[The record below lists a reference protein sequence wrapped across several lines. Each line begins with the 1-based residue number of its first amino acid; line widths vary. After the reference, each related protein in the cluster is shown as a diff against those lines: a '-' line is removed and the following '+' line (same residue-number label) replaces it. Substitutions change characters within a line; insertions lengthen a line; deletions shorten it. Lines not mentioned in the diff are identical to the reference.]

1 MNGVLVVD
9 ITKNNILATVDV
21 TSYKSLNDL
30 YECLLSLKKD
40 VFADNERIVLIYKT
54 DRQRKLLDEL
64 LSEIDIPE
72 FFIEFKLTDN
82 DSGIDFNFSD
92 SFCVYPWINLRVSTV
107 GDISPCCMFDGSF
120 GNINKDKI
128 QELYHSE
135 FMKNLRQSFLKGER
149 PEQCI
154 KCWREEAVG
163 KPSMRQRAKYK
174 FREVYY
180 RLDYQTDDFKN
191 LQLFD
196 LNLSNSCNLGCKICN
211 RQSSSTIAEQDH
223 SQGIISTVELLKLKK
238 SVMWAD
244 SEQFWNQ
251 MLDSVQNL
259 KYLDLYGGEPL
270 MSKMHFNFLKKL
282 ITLGVAKNIKIDYNT
297 NGTVFSEKF
306 FELWQHFKE
315 IKLSFSIDDIESR
328 FESQRVGAKWENVC
342 DNIKKF
348 NSLRSEKF
356 ITEVYPT
363 INTQNVLY
371 IPELIS
377 WISSQQ
383 FDSMSFNILHAPE
396 QYNILSLDTQDK
408 MAVIEKLKNYS
419 HYDICNSVVKLLN
432 DSIDVAKKHRQINII
447 KV

>member
-1 MNGVLVVD
+1 M
-9 ITKNNILATVDV
+9 NNILATVDI
-21 TSYKSLNDL
+21 TKYNSLKDL
-30 YECLLSLKKD
+30 YEQLVSLKKD
-40 VFADNERIVLIYKT
+40 VFQDDERIVLIYKT
-54 DRQRKLLDEL
+54 DRQRQLLDEL
-64 LSEIDIPE
+64 LYEIDIPE
-72 FFIEFKLTDN
+72 FFVDYRLTDN

-92 SFCVYPWINLRVSTV
+92 SFCIYPWINLRISAV
-107 GDISPCCMFDGSF
+107 GDISPCCMFTESF
-120 GNINKDKI
+120 GNINKDSI
-128 QELYHSE
+128 QDLYHSE
-135 FMKNLRQSFLKGER
+135 FMKNLRQSFLKGDR
-149 PEQCI
+149 PTQCT

-174 FREVYY
+174 FKDVYY
-180 RLDYQTDDFKN
+180 RLDYQTDSAQN

-196 LNLSNSCNLGCKICN
+196 LNLGNSCNLSCRICN
-211 RQSSSTIAEQDH
+211 RESSSSIAEKEH
-223 SQGIISTVELLKLKK
+223 AEGKISAVELMDLKK
-238 SVMWAD
+238 SVVWAESD
-244 SEQFWNQ
+244 TFWDQ
-251 MLDSVQNL
+251 MLDFVQNL
-259 KYLDLYGGEPL
+259 RYLDLYGGEPL

-282 ITLGVAKNIKIDYNT
+282 IALDVAKNIKIDYNT

-306 FELWQHFKE
+306 FDLWKHFKE

-348 NSLRSEKF
+348 NSLRSDKF

-377 WISSQQ
+377 WINTQQ

-396 QYNILSLDTQDK
+396 QYNILSLNTQDK
-408 MAVIEKLKNYS
+408 IEVIEKLKNYPQ
-419 HYDICNSVVKLLN
+419 YDICSSIITLLTE
-432 DSIDVAKKHRQINII
+432 SIDVTKEYRQINLV

>member
-1 MNGVLVVD
+1 M
-9 ITKNNILATVDV
+9 NILATVDI
-21 TSYKSLNDL
+21 TKYNSLKDL
-30 YECLLSLKKD
+30 YEQLLSLKKD
-40 VFADNERIVLIYKT
+40 VFQDDERIVLIYKT
-54 DRQRKLLDEL
+54 DSQRQLLDEL
-64 LSEIDIPE
+64 LYEIDIPE
-72 FFIEFKLTDN
+72 FFVDYRVTDN
-82 DSGIDFNFSD
+82 DSGIDFNFSN
-92 SFCVYPWINLRVSTV
+92 SFCIYPWINLRISAV
-107 GDISPCCMFDGSF
+107 GDISPCCMFIESF
-120 GNINKDKI
+120 GNINKDSI
-128 QELYHSE
+128 QDLYHSE

-149 PEQCI
+149 PTQCT

-174 FREVYY
+174 FRDVYY
-180 RLDYQTDDFKN
+180 RLDYQTDSFEN

-196 LNLSNSCNLGCKICN
+196 LNLGNSCNLSCRICN
-211 RQSSSTIAEQDH
+211 KEYSSTIAEKEYAE
-223 SQGIISTVELLKLKK
+223 GKISAVELMDLKK
-238 SVMWAD
+238 SVRWAESD
-244 SEQFWNQ
+244 QFWNQ

-282 ITLGVAKNIKIDYNT
+282 IALDVAKNIKIDYNT

-377 WISSQQ
+377 WINTQQ
-383 FDSMSFNILHAPE
+383 FDSMSFNILHAPK

-408 MAVIEKLKNYS
+408 IAVIEKLKNYS
-419 HYDICNSVVKLLN
+419 HYDICSSIITLLTE
-432 DSIDVAKKHRQINII
+432 SIDITKEYRQINII